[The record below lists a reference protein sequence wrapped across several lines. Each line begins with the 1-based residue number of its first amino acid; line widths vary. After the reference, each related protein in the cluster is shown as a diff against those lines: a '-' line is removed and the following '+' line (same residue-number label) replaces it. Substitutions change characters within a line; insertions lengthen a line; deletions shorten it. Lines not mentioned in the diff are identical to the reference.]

1 MDFSNSHH
9 ISNRERAEDQMGSY
23 LQAIEVKKTPMLA
36 MQRQMQF
43 LNPAPSYRPRLMMR
57 VTMTLER
64 SKANQRYLGKYLEFF
79 DDEIE
84 QPVLT

>member
-1 MDFSNSHH
+1 
-9 ISNRERAEDQMGSY
+9 MGSY